1 MGYEALEKLA
11 PPTGSLRQAGIA
23 ILPVRPNNGSMNFDD
38 DSGPITRA
46 QETWL
51 REFNEAFSS
60 LPSTADLDLAE
71 GDIDVEPLPVDQ
83 LRRESAY
90 SHIVAAID
98 VMDDEVQKAK
108 AIRDLQ
114 QCSVRDQRRSTFADL
129 RAVVALSP
137 VLTTML
143 TEDAADDLLDR
154 LAPLVRP
161 ASSQLAQTRMMVKA
175 AARRTISN
183 DDGIGSFGNRGRGE
197 LDHTVIG
204 DDFGDNVTHLRR
216 K

>member
-1 MGYEALEKLA
+1 
-11 PPTGSLRQAGIA
+11 
-23 ILPVRPNNGSMNFDD
+23 MNFDD

-51 REFNEAFSS
+51 REFNETFSS

-90 SHIVAAID
+90 SHMLAGID

-129 RAVVALSP
+129 RAVIALSP
-137 VLTTML
+137 VLTTTL
-143 TEDAADDLLDR
+143 TEDGADDLLDR

-161 ASSQLAQTRMMVKA
+161 ASSQLAQARMMIKV
-175 AARRTISN
+175 AARRTIST
-183 DDGIGSFGNRGRGE
+183 DDGIGSFGHRGRGE

-204 DDFGDNVTHLRR
+204 DDLGDNVTPLHR
-216 K
+216 KS